1 MFENYSDMIII
12 LGTFGISF
20 ATYYYLIN
28 NINKSNEVKIE
39 EFKDFNYNKYKLKMI
54 NKSGLNLKLCHN
66 HNDKEIENI
75 ILNNNSLVFDSL
87 KKFNLKIYEDYNED
101 NNQEVYLG
109 ESLISLVNGSDGIY
123 LYDSSDKLTFNLISS
138 ESNFYEYF
146 YCFEIN

>member
-12 LGTFGISF
+12 LGTLGIGF

-28 NINKSNEVKIE
+28 DNNKSDEIKIQ
-39 EFKDFNYNKYKLKMI
+39 EFDDFNYNKYKLKII
-54 NKSGLNLKLCHN
+54 NKSGLNLKLYHN
-66 HNDKEIENI
+66 EIENV

-123 LYDSSDKLTFNLISS
+123 LYDSNDKLKFNVIS
-138 ESNFYEYF
+138 EECNFDENF
-146 YCFEIN
+146 YCFDIESK

>member
-1 MFENYSDMIII
+1 
-12 LGTFGISF
+12 
-20 ATYYYLIN
+20 
-28 NINKSNEVKIE
+28 
-39 EFKDFNYNKYKLKMI
+39 MI

-87 KKFNLKIYEDYNED
+87 KKFNLKIYED

-109 ESLISLVNGSDGIY
+109 ESLISLVNGIDGIY

-138 ESNFYEYF
+138 ESNFYEDFYF
-146 YCFEIN
+146 FEIN